1 MVYSISVAVDSPLRS
16 AIALA
21 EIWESRYLSLV
32 PLPNSYLVLP
42 TNDLGTAVEVH
53 PKNTELCVS
62 ESEIAGDFFR
72 SQFAT
77 EPMQIRGSIAVAASR
92 EAIEQIAA
100 REQWQTQTCRFGLFE
115 VVELW
120 IDREFML
127 ELLPESQGSLSFFA
141 KAAAQASI
149 KIPAEMLN

>member
-1 MVYSISVAVDSPLRS
+1 MVYSISVAVDIPLRT

-21 EIWESRYLSLV
+21 EIWKSRYLPLV

-42 TNDLGTAVEVH
+42 TNDLGTAVEIH

-62 ESEIAGDFFR
+62 ESEIASDFFR

-77 EPMQIRGSIAVAASR
+77 EPMRIRGAIAVAALR

-100 REQWQTQTCRFGLFE
+100 REQWKTQSHRFGLFE

-120 IDREFML
+120 IDHKFML
-127 ELLPESQGSLSFFA
+127 ELLPGSRSSTSFLIKNA
-141 KAAAQASI
+141 TSAST
-149 KIPAEMLN
+149 KVPAEMLN